1 MSRYITLIPVNA
13 AFPEID
19 IGEVTDMVVTITRGE
34 LIAFNNGIKN
44 NGYCQIDPNSTNYV
58 LVLKGL

>member
-19 IGEVTDMVVTITRGE
+19 IGEITDMVVTITRGE

-44 NGYCQIDPNSTNYV
+44 NGICRIDPDSTDYV